1 MSEKYPYSYPEAV
14 QNDSVPAPTNDM
26 SIGYAPTA
34 PTYVS
39 PTSPAPTTT
48 TQVSSSTVF
57 HNSLLQTKQ
66 TLNPA
71 GVHVLDVPYSPGHD
85 PEEQRQYAHHQSS
98 NGQYQRPQAPGEEIL
113 PAYPYGPTENNTII
127 IVQEPKKRGTWDRLT
142 DACKSRAGG
151 VWYCFSSL
159 GERLL
164 NCHSFEIQPLD
175 YISDPILTSDH
186 AYTYLVAFVL
196 LILLLVGCASPGT
209 SSFATNLIKLKNTNS
224 RYSSYY
230 DNILYETDYTAFNPS
245 TGRAEK
251 PSYILFGFS
260 GHCNVFEV
268 GTRSSGST
276 LFSRQCERQFVAP
289 FFIPPPADNG
299 NRTTSIDGIID
310 ISSVNLIRKIVVA
323 LFFVIM
329 FYILGTS
336 ITVCMGY
343 WKTIYKLWWINL
355 ILVIT
360 TVALFYFDTYSFWS
374 PISGLGSYQFLG
386 SVFNS
391 EVTVLG
397 MYLFHV
403 ALFAVLAANPIVLL
417 IFLLL
422 GTFGLILGFWLMWCF
437 LIAWL
442 GS

>member
-151 VWYCFSSL
+151 VWYCFSS
-159 GERLL
+159 
-164 NCHSFEIQPLD
+164 
-175 YISDPILTSDH
+175 
-186 AYTYLVAFVL
+186 LVAFVL